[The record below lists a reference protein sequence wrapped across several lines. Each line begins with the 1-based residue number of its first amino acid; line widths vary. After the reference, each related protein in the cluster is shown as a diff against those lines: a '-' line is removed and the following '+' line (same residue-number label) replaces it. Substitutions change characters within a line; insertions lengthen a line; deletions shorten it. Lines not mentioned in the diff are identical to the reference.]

1 MYLPP
6 RLILAAV
13 VLSTLAAAQQEKRI
27 VPLPVKGRKVAFVV
41 GNQNYKLWPLTNP
54 LSDADDMKKGLEAVG
69 FQVDI
74 LKNATRAQFETE
86 LDSFV
91 ESLEAGDI
99 VFFYYSGHGIAI
111 QNQNYL
117 VPIDFS
123 GTNEASVRHNAT
135 SADQVQEAIEARKPQ
150 LAMLVLDACRDN
162 PFVRSKGLD
171 NGGLVPMREAKG
183 TLIAFA
189 AGPGEAAIDT
199 RDERNSLYTKYLLA
213 ALQVPGLS
221 VRDLFDQ
228 VAEQVHEASGEKIL
242 PSVNRTLIGDFVFR
256 PVDAK
261 AGEAKSRF
269 AVIRDANDPALFE
282 AFIREFPN
290 QPETADAETRL
301 KQLQGDLAAREQQL
315 DKARLAKEDDDLW
328 NAVKESKL
336 PAIVELYT
344 KKYPSGLH
352 AFEAVKLR
360 DQLVTRENEAQRQYN
375 AQGFQAKDD
384 AAWDFARNSNSTLVL
399 DQYLKDFPAGTH
411 STEVR
416 KLRDEVA
423 ARDAAA
429 EELRLAQV
437 RQTGDDSAWEM
448 ARNSNSKAALDAYL
462 GRYPTGSHVT
472 EARDLRAK
480 IPAPGPTT
488 PTSSGSAHLPY
499 RNPRDKS
506 EYIWIPGGEFVA
518 GCRAS
523 DSECGPDEPRSHA
536 ATIPDAGFWMGQT
549 EVTVLSYKLFAD
561 AEKRKM
567 PSASD
572 DNRHWTFTDHPMI
585 KVSWQDAK
593 AYCEWTGG
601 RLPSGDEWER
611 AARGGGE
618 SRYPW
623 GDEIQP
629 NQAKYIKT
637 TDKTGAVTA
646 PVKSFEPN
654 GYGLYDVAGNVWEW
668 TVDAGPSGLHL
679 ARGGSWDSSAKSL
692 RVTSVRTFK
701 GDEGANVVGFR
712 CLLPPL
718 RQTADH

>member
-1 MYLPP
+1 MCLPA
-6 RLILAAV
+6 RLILAV
-13 VLSTLAAAQQEKRI
+13 VILSGLTAAAQQEKRI

-41 GNQNYKLWPLTNP
+41 GNQNYKLLPLTNP
-54 LSDADDMKKGLEAVG
+54 LRDADDMKKALEAVG

-86 LDSFV
+86 LDSFTQ
-91 ESLEAGDI
+91 SLEAGDI

-117 VPIDFS
+117 VPVDFN
-123 GTNEASVRHNAT
+123 GTNEAAVRFNAT
-135 SADQVQEAIEARKPQ
+135 SADYVQQAIEDRKPQ

-162 PFVRSKGLD
+162 PFVRSKGLE

-199 RDERNSLYTKYLLA
+199 RDEPNSLYTKYLLA
-213 ALQVPGLS
+213 ALRVPGLS

-290 QPETADAETRL
+290 QPETAEAETRL

-352 AFEAVKLR
+352 ASEAVKLR

-437 RQTGDDSAWEM
+437 RQTGDDAAWEM

-623 GDEIQP
+623 GD
-629 NQAKYIKT
+629 A
-637 TDKTGAVTA
+637 DTA
-646 PVKSFEPN
+646 EP
-654 GYGLYDVAGNVWEW
+654 GQI
-668 TVDAGPSGLHL
+668 S
-679 ARGGSWDSSAKSL
+679 
-692 RVTSVRTFK
+692 
-701 GDEGANVVGFR
+701 
-712 CLLPPL
+712 
-718 RQTADH
+718 